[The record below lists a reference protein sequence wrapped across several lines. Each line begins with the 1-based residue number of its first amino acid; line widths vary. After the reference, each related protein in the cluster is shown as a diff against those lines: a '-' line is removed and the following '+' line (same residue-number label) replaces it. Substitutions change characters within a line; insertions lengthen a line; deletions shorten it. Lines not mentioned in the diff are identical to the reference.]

1 MVMTMFKKKDPD
13 RKIAEDELPE
23 DDPIIDL
30 TDEVIIEPGEEHK
43 AESSLTDDDIPPK
56 GDTTPSRGEDENLIV
71 FEENENSSLAE
82 NPFTEDAQ
90 IDLFAEDDEL
100 AEDDEI
106 IAMPSGI
113 SPTFGEEDEDVDML
127 SDLEFEHEENK
138 NIIAATESD
147 NDEIETDDEIIEIIE
162 FDRHYEDDDEV
173 VKQAA
178 FFDRPTVEDENFL
191 ELFDVD
197 EEASPENV
205 EVRELSESEEKA
217 VEDEMRRFFNDAF
230 DDDGEIEDNTARP
243 IEKFSERDTN
253 LDLTMSAAAL
263 SSGVAK
269 LDRADLPL
277 PQDPAKDA
285 AFPPKDQTER
295 DERLRTYSPPSNSGD
310 ATVVSP
316 GNIDR
321 AIDRAI
327 ERIINEKI
335 AGRIEHIIYE
345 IIEKAV
351 KREIDWLKE
360 SLLEDRPHEDHR

>member
-13 RKIAEDELPE
+13 LKIAEDELPD
-23 DDPIIDL
+23 DDPIIEL

-43 AESSLTDDDIPPK
+43 AESSATDHDIQPK
-56 GDTTPSRGEDENLIV
+56 GDTNLPRGEDENFID
-71 FEENENSSLAE
+71 FEENENSSLE
-82 NPFTEDAQ
+82 DNPFTEDDQ

-106 IAMPSGI
+106 LAMPSGV
-113 SPTFGEEDEDVDML
+113 SPNFDEESEDIDML
-127 SDLEFEHEENK
+127 SDPEFEHGENK
-138 NIIAATESD
+138 DIIATAALD
-147 NDEIETDDEIIEIIE
+147 DDEIETDEEIIEIIE
-162 FDRHYEDDDEV
+162 FDRHNQDDDEV
-173 VKQAA
+173 IEQAGLL
-178 FFDRPTVEDENFL
+178 DRSTLEDENFL

-197 EEASPENV
+197 EEDPQQDE
-205 EVRELSESEEKA
+205 EMRELSEAEEKA
-217 VEDEMRRFFNDAF
+217 VEDEMRRFFDDAF
-230 DDDGEIEDNTARP
+230 DDDGEIEDNAARP
-243 IEKFSERDTN
+243 VEKFSERDTN

-285 AFPPKDQTER
+285 ASLPKIQNET
-295 DERLRTYSPPSNSGD
+295 DEHLRTYSEASDSGD
-310 ATVVSP
+310 ATVASL
-316 GNIDR
+316 GQ
-321 AIDRAI
+321 IDRAI
-327 ERIINEKI
+327 ERIINEKF

-351 KREIDWLKE
+351 KREIDRLKE